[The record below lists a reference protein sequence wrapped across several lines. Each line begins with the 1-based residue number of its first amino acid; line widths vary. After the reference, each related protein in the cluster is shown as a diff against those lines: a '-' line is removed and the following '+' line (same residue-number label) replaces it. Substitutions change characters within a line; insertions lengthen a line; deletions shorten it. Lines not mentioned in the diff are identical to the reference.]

1 MMKYYISI
9 LLLCFVCYGAK
20 EPSAFEKQ
28 SGATKRDLSSL
39 QGTAQNLLN
48 LTTQIQE
55 QQEALKQSQEGLMSL
70 YESQHQK
77 LQNTTKQSSTNTQEI
92 ENLKTEIAALKTL
105 LQQQKEQIHTLDSKM
120 KEIHTLTIK
129 TQESILQ
136 ELEKL
141 SNPHL
146 NNANKGTQKQDD
158 TQSQKPTS
166 KPKFD
171 KNKSAEL
178 FTQAKE
184 FIKKK
189 QYKSAKDIMLWLKDN
204 NYNAPEATF
213 YLGEIA
219 YLQKDYHL
227 AIKYYKASVALSDRG
242 AYMPTLLLHT
252 ALCFKGIKDM
262 PNYNSFLEVLIATY
276 PQSKEAAQAKELRK

>member
-1 MMKYYISI
+1 MMKYCISI
-9 LLLCFVCYGAK
+9 LLLLWVCYGAS

-28 SGATKRDLSSL
+28 SGATKRDLSNL
-39 QGTAQNLLN
+39 QGVTQNLLN
-48 LTTQIQE
+48 LTTQLKE
-55 QQEALKQSQEGLMSL
+55 QQETLKQSQEGLMSL
-70 YESQHQK
+70 YESQHKK
-77 LQNTTKQSSTNTQEI
+77 LQTAIQQNTINTQEV
-92 ENLKTEIAALKTL
+92 ENLKTEVATLKSL
-105 LQQQKEQIHTLDSKM
+105 LQDQGKKIAILDSKM
-120 KEIHTLTIK
+120 QEIHTLTLK

-141 SNPHL
+141 TNTET
-146 NNANKGTQKQDD
+146 KGAKKQSEDAQKNLI
-158 TQSQKPTS
+158 
-166 KPKFD
+166 KFD

-178 FTQAKE
+178 FTQGKE
-184 FIKKK
+184 FITKK

-204 NYNAPEATF
+204 KYKTPEVTF

-227 AIKYYKASVALSDRG
+227 AIKYYKASVALSDSG
-242 AYMPTLLLHT
+242 VYMPTLLLHT

-276 PQSKEAAQAKELRK
+276 PQSKEAAQAKELKR

>member
-1 MMKYYISI
+1 MRHI
-9 LLLCFVCYGAK
+9 LALFVLSLVCCGVCYGA

-39 QGTAQNLLN
+39 QGTAQTLLN

-55 QQEALKQSQEGLMSL
+55 QQENLKQSQEGLISL

-77 LQNTTKQSSTNTQEI
+77 LQNTAAQTTTNTQEI
-92 ENLKTEIAALKTL
+92 ENLKTELTALKTL
-105 LQQQKEQIHTLDSKM
+105 IEQQKTQISALDSKM
-120 KEIHTLTIK
+120 QEIHTLTIK
-129 TQESILQ
+129 TQENILQ

-141 SNPHL
+141 SSPNT
-146 NNANKGTQKQDD
+146 KGVQK
-158 TQSQKPTS
+158 SEGKPQKATA
-166 KPKFD
+166 PKEFD

-178 FTQAKE
+178 FAQAKE
-184 FIKKK
+184 HIKKK
-189 QYKSAKDIMLWLKDN
+189 QYKSAKDIMLWLKN
-204 NYNAPEATF
+204 NRYNAPETTF

-219 YLQKDYHL
+219 YLQKDYHS

-262 PNYNSFLEVLIATY
+262 ANYNSFLEALIATY
-276 PQSKEAAQAKELRK
+276 PQSKEAAQAKELKQ

>member
-1 MMKYYISI
+1 MKYLISV
-9 LLLCFVCYGAK
+9 LLLCLVCYGAK

-28 SGATKRDLSSL
+28 SGATKRDLSNL

-55 QQEALKQSQEGLMSL
+55 QQEYLKQSQEGLMSL

-77 LQNTTKQSSTNTQEI
+77 LQNTIKQSTTNTQEI
-92 ENLKTEIAALKTL
+92 ENLKTEITTLKTL
-105 LQQQKEQIHTLDSKM
+105 LQQQKEQINALDSKVQ
-120 KEIHTLTIK
+120 EIHALTIK
-129 TQESILQ
+129 TQENILQ
-136 ELEKL
+136 ELQKL
-141 SNPHL
+141 TDPAGASKR
-146 NNANKGTQKQDD
+146 AQKQDTK
-158 TQSQKPTS
+158 TQNPTPKPQ
-166 KPKFD
+166 FD

-178 FTQAKE
+178 FAQAKE
-184 FIKKK
+184 FINKK
-189 QYKSAKDIMLWLKDN
+189 QYKSAKDIMLWLKQN
-204 NYNAPEATF
+204 NYKAPEVTF

-227 AIKYYKASVALSDRG
+227 AIKYYKASVALSDSG

-262 PNYNSFLEVLIATY
+262 SNYNSFLEVLIATY
-276 PQSKEAAQAKELRK
+276 PQSKEAAQAKELKK

>member
-1 MMKYYISI
+1 MKYCIS
-9 LLLCFVCYGAK
+9 LLLLLWVCYGAS

-28 SGATKRDLSSL
+28 SGATKRDLSNL
-39 QGTAQNLLN
+39 QSITQNLLN
-48 LTTQIQE
+48 LTTQIKE
-55 QQEALKQSQEGLMSL
+55 QQETLTQSQEGLMSL

-77 LQNTTKQSSTNTQEI
+77 LQTTIQQNTANTQDI
-92 ENLKTEIAALKTL
+92 ENLKTEVATLKTL
-105 LQQQKEQIHTLDSKM
+105 LQDQGKQIADLDSKM
-120 KEIHTLTIK
+120 QEIHALTLK

-141 SNPHL
+141 
-146 NNANKGTQKQDD
+146 NNTETKGVKKQAED
-158 TQSQKPTS
+158 SQKNLV
-166 KPKFD
+166 KFD

-178 FTQAKE
+178 FAQGKE
-184 FIKKK
+184 FITKK

-204 NYNAPEATF
+204 KYKTPEVTF

-227 AIKYYKASVALSDRG
+227 AIKYYKASVALSDSG

-276 PQSKEAAQAKELRK
+276 PQSKEAAQAKELKR

>member
-1 MMKYYISI
+1 MKYCIS
-9 LLLCFVCYGAK
+9 LLLLLWVCYGAS

-28 SGATKRDLSSL
+28 SGATKRDLSNL
-39 QGTAQNLLN
+39 QSITQNLLN
-48 LTTQIQE
+48 LTTQIKAHQE
-55 QQEALKQSQEGLMSL
+55 TLTQSQEGLMSL

-77 LQNTTKQSSTNTQEI
+77 LQTTIQQNTANTQDI
-92 ENLKTEIAALKTL
+92 ENLKTEVATLKTL
-105 LQQQKEQIHTLDSKM
+105 LQDQGKQIADLDSKM
-120 KEIHTLTIK
+120 QEIHALTLK

-141 SNPHL
+141 
-146 NNANKGTQKQDD
+146 NNTETKGVKKQAED
-158 TQSQKPTS
+158 SQKNLV
-166 KPKFD
+166 KFD

-178 FTQAKE
+178 FAQGKE
-184 FIKKK
+184 FITKK

-204 NYNAPEATF
+204 KYKTPEVTF

-227 AIKYYKASVALSDRG
+227 AIKYYKASVALSDSG
-242 AYMPTLLLHT
+242 AYMPALLLHT

-276 PQSKEAAQAKELRK
+276 PQSKEAAQAKELKR

>member
-1 MMKYYISI
+1 MKYYISF
-9 LLLCFVCYGAK
+9 LLLLWICYGAS

-28 SGATKRDLSSL
+28 SGATKKDLSNL
-39 QGTAQNLLN
+39 QSITQNLLN
-48 LTTQIQE
+48 LTTQIKE
-55 QQEALKQSQEGLMSL
+55 QQEALTQSQEGLMSL

-77 LQNTTKQSSTNTQEI
+77 FQTTIQQNTTNTQDI
-92 ENLKTEIAALKTL
+92 ENLKTEVATFKTL
-105 LQQQKEQIHTLDSKM
+105 LQDQGRQIADLDSKM
-120 KEIHTLTIK
+120 QEIHALTLK

-141 SNPHL
+141 
-146 NNANKGTQKQDD
+146 NNTQTKGVKKQSED
-158 TQSQKPTS
+158 SQKNPI
-166 KPKFD
+166 KFD

-178 FTQAKE
+178 FAQGKE
-184 FIKKK
+184 FITKK

-204 NYNAPEATF
+204 KYKTPEVTF

-227 AIKYYKASVALSDRG
+227 AIKYYKASVALSDG
-242 AYMPTLLLHT
+242 GTYMPTLLLHT

-276 PQSKEAAQAKELRK
+276 PQSKEAAQAKELKQ

>member
-1 MMKYYISI
+1 MKYCIS
-9 LLLCFVCYGAK
+9 LLLLLWVCYGAS

-28 SGATKRDLSSL
+28 SGATKRDLSNL
-39 QGTAQNLLN
+39 QSITQNLLN
-48 LTTQIQE
+48 LTTQIKE
-55 QQEALKQSQEGLMSL
+55 QQETLTQSQEGLMSL

-77 LQNTTKQSSTNTQEI
+77 LQTTIQQNTANTQDL
-92 ENLKTEIAALKTL
+92 ENLKTEVATLKTL
-105 LQQQKEQIHTLDSKM
+105 LQDQGKQIADLDSKM
-120 KEIHTLTIK
+120 QEIHALTLK

-141 SNPHL
+141 
-146 NNANKGTQKQDD
+146 NNTETKGVKKQAED
-158 TQSQKPTS
+158 SQKNLV
-166 KPKFD
+166 KFD

-178 FTQAKE
+178 FAQGKE
-184 FIKKK
+184 FITKK

-204 NYNAPEATF
+204 KYKTPEVTF

-227 AIKYYKASVALSDRG
+227 AIKYYKASVALSDSG

-276 PQSKEAAQAKELRK
+276 PQSKEAAQAKELKR

>member
-1 MMKYYISI
+1 MKYCIS
-9 LLLCFVCYGAK
+9 LLLLLWVCYGAS

-28 SGATKRDLSSL
+28 SGATKEDLSNL
-39 QGTAQNLLN
+39 QSITQNLLN
-48 LTTQIQE
+48 LTTQIKA
-55 QQEALKQSQEGLMSL
+55 QQETLTQSQEGLMSL

-77 LQNTTKQSSTNTQEI
+77 LQATIQQNTANTQDI
-92 ENLKTEIAALKTL
+92 ENLKTEVATLKTL
-105 LQQQKEQIHTLDSKM
+105 LQDQGKQIADLDSKM
-120 KEIHTLTIK
+120 QEIHALTLK

-141 SNPHL
+141 
-146 NNANKGTQKQDD
+146 NNTETKGTKKQSED
-158 TQSQKPTS
+158 SQKNPI
-166 KPKFD
+166 KFD

-178 FTQAKE
+178 FAQGKE
-184 FIKKK
+184 FITKK

-204 NYNAPEATF
+204 KYKTPEVTF

-227 AIKYYKASVALSDRG
+227 AIKYYKASVALSDSG

-276 PQSKEAAQAKELRK
+276 PQSREAAQAKELKQ

>member
-1 MMKYYISI
+1 MKYCIS
-9 LLLCFVCYGAK
+9 LLLLLWVCYGAS

-28 SGATKRDLSSL
+28 SGATKRDLSNL
-39 QGTAQNLLN
+39 QSITQNLLN
-48 LTTQIQE
+48 LTTQIKE
-55 QQEALKQSQEGLMSL
+55 QQETLTQSQEGLMSL

-77 LQNTTKQSSTNTQEI
+77 LQTTIQQNTANTQDL
-92 ENLKTEIAALKTL
+92 ENLKTEVATLKTL
-105 LQQQKEQIHTLDSKM
+105 LQDQGKQIADLDSKM
-120 KEIHTLTIK
+120 QEIHALTLK

-141 SNPHL
+141 
-146 NNANKGTQKQDD
+146 NNTETKGVKKQAED
-158 TQSQKPTS
+158 SQKNLV
-166 KPKFD
+166 KFD

-178 FTQAKE
+178 FAQGKE
-184 FIKKK
+184 FITKK

-204 NYNAPEATF
+204 KYKTPEVTF
-213 YLGEIA
+213 CLGEIA

-227 AIKYYKASVALSDRG
+227 AIKYYKASVALSDSG

-276 PQSKEAAQAKELRK
+276 PQSKEATQAKELKR

>member
-1 MMKYYISI
+1 
-9 LLLCFVCYGAK
+9 
-20 EPSAFEKQ
+20 
-28 SGATKRDLSSL
+28 
-39 QGTAQNLLN
+39 
-48 LTTQIQE
+48 
-55 QQEALKQSQEGLMSL
+55 MSL

-77 LQNTTKQSSTNTQEI
+77 LQTTIQQNTANTQDI
-92 ENLKTEIAALKTL
+92 ENLKTEVATLKTL
-105 LQQQKEQIHTLDSKM
+105 LQDQGKQIADLDSKM
-120 KEIHTLTIK
+120 QEIHALTLK
-129 TQESILQ
+129 TQENILQ

-141 SNPHL
+141 
-146 NNANKGTQKQDD
+146 NNTEIKGAKKQSED
-158 TQSQKPTS
+158 SQKNPV
-166 KPKFD
+166 KFD

-178 FTQAKE
+178 FAQGKD
-184 FIKKK
+184 FITKK

-204 NYNAPEATF
+204 KYKTPEVTF

-227 AIKYYKASVALSDRG
+227 AIKYYKASVALSDSG

-276 PQSKEAAQAKELRK
+276 PQSKEAAQAKELKQ

>member
-1 MMKYYISI
+1 MKYCIS
-9 LLLCFVCYGAK
+9 LLLLLWVCYGAS

-28 SGATKRDLSSL
+28 SGATKRDLSNL
-39 QGTAQNLLN
+39 QSITQNLLN
-48 LTTQIQE
+48 LTTQIKE
-55 QQEALKQSQEGLMSL
+55 QQETLTQSQEGLMSL

-77 LQNTTKQSSTNTQEI
+77 LQTTIQQNTANTQDL
-92 ENLKTEIAALKTL
+92 ENLKTEVATLKTL
-105 LQQQKEQIHTLDSKM
+105 LQDQGKQIADLDSKM
-120 KEIHTLTIK
+120 QEIHALTLK

-141 SNPHL
+141 
-146 NNANKGTQKQDD
+146 NNTETKGVKKQAED
-158 TQSQKPTS
+158 SQKNLV
-166 KPKFD
+166 KFD

-178 FTQAKE
+178 FAQGKE
-184 FIKKK
+184 FITKK

-204 NYNAPEATF
+204 KYKTPEVTF

-227 AIKYYKASVALSDRG
+227 AIKYYKASVALSDSG

-276 PQSKEAAQAKELRK
+276 PQSKEATQAKELKR

>member
-1 MMKYYISI
+1 MKYCIS
-9 LLLCFVCYGAK
+9 LLLLLGVCYGAS

-28 SGATKRDLSSL
+28 SGATKRDLSNL
-39 QGTAQNLLN
+39 QSITQNLLN
-48 LTTQIQE
+48 LTTQIKA
-55 QQEALKQSQEGLMSL
+55 QQETLTQSQEGLMSL

-77 LQNTTKQSSTNTQEI
+77 LQTTIQQNTANTQDI
-92 ENLKTEIAALKTL
+92 ENLKTEVATLKTL
-105 LQQQKEQIHTLDSKM
+105 LQDQGKQIADLDSKM
-120 KEIHTLTIK
+120 QEIHALTLK
-129 TQESILQ
+129 TQENILQ

-141 SNPHL
+141 
-146 NNANKGTQKQDD
+146 NNTEIKGAKKQSED
-158 TQSQKPTS
+158 SQKNPV
-166 KPKFD
+166 KFD

-178 FTQAKE
+178 FAQGKD
-184 FIKKK
+184 FITKK

-204 NYNAPEATF
+204 KYKTPEVTF

-227 AIKYYKASVALSDRG
+227 AIKYYKASVALSDSG

-276 PQSKEAAQAKELRK
+276 PQSKEAAQAKELKQ

>member
-1 MMKYYISI
+1 MKYCIS
-9 LLLCFVCYGAK
+9 LLLLLWVCYGAS

-28 SGATKRDLSSL
+28 SGATKRDLSNL
-39 QGTAQNLLN
+39 QSITQNLLN
-48 LTTQIQE
+48 LTTQIKAHQE
-55 QQEALKQSQEGLMSL
+55 TLTQSQEGLMSL

-77 LQNTTKQSSTNTQEI
+77 LQTTIQQNTANTQDI
-92 ENLKTEIAALKTL
+92 ENLKTEVATLKTL
-105 LQQQKEQIHTLDSKM
+105 LQDQGKQIADLDSKM
-120 KEIHTLTIK
+120 QEIHALTLK

-141 SNPHL
+141 
-146 NNANKGTQKQDD
+146 NNTETKGVKKQAED
-158 TQSQKPTS
+158 SQKNLV
-166 KPKFD
+166 KFD

-178 FTQAKE
+178 FAQGKE
-184 FIKKK
+184 FITKK

-204 NYNAPEATF
+204 KYKTPEVTF

-227 AIKYYKASVALSDRG
+227 AIKYYKASVALSDSG

-276 PQSKEAAQAKELRK
+276 PQSKEAAQAKELKR

>member
-1 MMKYYISI
+1 MKYCIS
-9 LLLCFVCYGAK
+9 LLLLLWVCYGAS

-28 SGATKRDLSSL
+28 SGATKRDLSNL
-39 QGTAQNLLN
+39 QSITQNLLN
-48 LTTQIQE
+48 LTTQIKA
-55 QQEALKQSQEGLMSL
+55 QQETLTQSQEGLTSL

-77 LQNTTKQSSTNTQEI
+77 LQTTIQQNTANTQDI
-92 ENLKTEIAALKTL
+92 ENLKTEVATLKTL
-105 LQQQKEQIHTLDSKM
+105 LQDQGKQIVDLDSKM
-120 KEIHTLTIK
+120 QEIHALTLK
-129 TQESILQ
+129 TQENILQ

-141 SNPHL
+141 
-146 NNANKGTQKQDD
+146 NNIETKGAKKQAED
-158 TQSQKPTS
+158 SQKNLV
-166 KPKFD
+166 KFD

-178 FTQAKE
+178 FAQGKDFIAKR
-184 FIKKK
+184 

-204 NYNAPEATF
+204 KYKTPEVTF

-227 AIKYYKASVALSDRG
+227 AIKYYKASVALSDSG

-276 PQSKEAAQAKELRK
+276 PQSKEAAQAKELKR

>member
-1 MMKYYISI
+1 MKYCIS
-9 LLLCFVCYGAK
+9 LLLLLGVCYGAS

-28 SGATKRDLSSL
+28 SGVTRRDLSNL
-39 QGTAQNLLN
+39 QSIAQNLLN
-48 LTTQIQE
+48 LTTQIKA
-55 QQEALKQSQEGLMSL
+55 QQETLTQSQEGLMSL

-77 LQNTTKQSSTNTQEI
+77 LQTTIQQNTANTQDI
-92 ENLKTEIAALKTL
+92 ENLKTEVATLKTL
-105 LQQQKEQIHTLDSKM
+105 LQDQGKQIADLDSKM
-120 KEIHTLTIK
+120 QEIHALTLK
-129 TQESILQ
+129 TQENILQ

-141 SNPHL
+141 
-146 NNANKGTQKQDD
+146 NNTETKGAKKQSED
-158 TQSQKPTS
+158 SQKNPV
-166 KPKFD
+166 KFD

-178 FTQAKE
+178 FAQGKD
-184 FIKKK
+184 FITKK

-204 NYNAPEATF
+204 KYKTPEVTF

-227 AIKYYKASVALSDRG
+227 AIKYYKASVALSDSG

-276 PQSKEAAQAKELRK
+276 PQSKEAAQAKELKQ